1 MPRHVPSF
9 SVFLERGAEQQGT
22 RRQPPQRRL
31 SNSDAQACSAARRC
45 RVTARLA
52 SVFRHIVAI
61 PTCPDTFRRFHSGKG
76 GRTTEH
82 TPARR
87 GVASSFELRGWPV
100 TLRAVLACPT
110 RTCADRL
117 GPSTVHWDWLTRGSF
132 ALYPRFLWLRTQ
144 EPLFP
149 HSFYMAH
156 PRFLRL
162 PGGLPAVSHGLP
174 AVWLTRV
181 FLWLTCG
188 SPARAYMTGTAVL
201 IDTLL
206 AWALLLHLLVAAVS
220 GCRNAV

>member
-1 MPRHVPSF
+1 MLCCPEMSRDRALRRYPTYCRDPDMPRHVPSF
-9 SVFLERGAEQQGT
+9 SFWKGGPNNRAHAGPPRRRLVFRTQGMARYTT
-22 RRQPPQRRL
+22 RR
-31 SNSDAQACSAARRC
+31 
-45 RVTARLA
+45 V
-52 SVFRHIVAI
+52 
-61 PTCPDTFRRFHSGKG
+61 
-76 GRTTEH
+76 
-82 TPARR
+82 
-87 GVASSFELRGWPV
+87 
-100 TLRAVLACPT
+100 
-110 RTCADRL
+110 
-117 GPSTVHWDWLTRGSF
+117 GPSDPNLCRSTRPVDV
-132 ALYPRFLWLRTQ
+132 ALGLAHPRFVRTL
-144 EPLFP
+144 PAV
-149 HSFYMAH
+149 SMAQDSGAAVSPQFSMAR